1 MDPAEEKTT
10 GNGEAPPKE
19 IPGDLP
25 KLENKIASQD
35 KKIAYLISKF
45 SKMDSKKDN
54 EIEAPRKVDLLEGR
68 LADLKRVLFDNG
80 LELLGFSDC
89 GIVRLKPTNEAGFDA
104 LRKLNTLFPIDILE
118 CYFEQYLK

>member
-1 MDPAEEKTT
+1 MDPVEEKTN
-10 GNGEAPPKE
+10 GNGGVPPEE
-19 IPGDLP
+19 IPSDLP
-25 KLENKIASQD
+25 KLDRKIASQD
-35 KKIAYLISKF
+35 KKIAYLISKL
-45 SKMDSKKDN
+45 SKMDSKKDI
-54 EIEAPRKVDLLEGR
+54 EVEAPRKVDLLERR

-80 LELLGFSDC
+80 LELVGFNDN

>member
-1 MDPAEEKTT
+1 MDPTEEKTT
-10 GNGEAPPKE
+10 GNGDAPPGE
-19 IPGDLP
+19 ILGDLP
-25 KLENKIASQD
+25 KLESKIASQD

-45 SKMDSKKDN
+45 SKMDSKKN
-54 EIEAPRKVDLLEGR
+54 IEVEAPRKVDLLEGR

-80 LELLGFSDC
+80 LELVGFNDK